1 MLEFKKSILPNLG
14 VFFRYK
20 NSVDV
25 FVEDSYDDEFYK
37 VLINRVFENTGHK
50 INKLITLGGKE
61 NVIDACKTD
70 QKKRDVKRVY
80 IVDGDLELINDSNEK
95 DLDYLFVLDK
105 YCIEN
110 YLIQEEPLVEIIHD
124 NILVDKEKIAKMLSF
139 ENWLKG
145 ISGDLVELFIHYSLC
160 KKHAPTYP
168 TVSFGVGNLCC
179 QKGKVTVLDSTECR
193 KRIESLKSE
202 LLKVISE
209 EDYNDL
215 VYDLRQKWPSTVKN
229 VITIVSAK
237 DYLLPL
243 TEFRLQKFKKI
254 KKFTLRRDSLRI
266 RLAKLID
273 VKELEQIR
281 NIIK

>member
-20 NSVDV
+20 NTVDV
-25 FVEDSYDDEFYK
+25 FVEDSYDEEFYK
-37 VLINRVFENTGHK
+37 VLVNRIFEKTGHK
-50 INKLITLGGKE
+50 VNKLIALGGKD
-61 NVIDACKTD
+61 NVIEACKND
-70 QKKRDVKRVY
+70 QKKREVKRVY
-80 IVDGDLELINDSNEK
+80 IVDGDLELINDSNESEI
-95 DLDYLFVLDK
+95 DYLFVLNK

-124 NILVDKEKIAKMLSF
+124 NILIDKEKIAKTLSF
-139 ENWLKG
+139 QNWLKG
-145 ISGDLVELFIHYSLC
+145 ISDDLVELFIHYSLC
-160 KKHAPTYP
+160 KRHVPTYP
-168 TVSFGVGNLCC
+168 TISLGVGNLCC
-179 QKGKVTVLDSTECR
+179 QKNKITVLDSAQCH
-193 KRIESLKSE
+193 KRIEELKTE

-209 EDYNDL
+209 EDYNDM
-215 VYDLRQKWPSTVKN
+215 VYDLRQKWPPTVEN
-229 VITIVSAK
+229 VLTIVSAK

-243 TEFRLQKFKKI
+243 TEFRLQKFKSI

-281 NIIK
+281 AKIK